1 MSACRD
7 RLLRRR
13 PKLRDGENETRVA
26 IPDGAVF
33 RRPKRGNSPAPCCAN
48 AEERHVSKERCR
60 GRDRSKPEFRLR
72 AETRGENRRRAN
84 RARRRV
90 LPRLTKRHLCCRNAE
105 TPKRSST
112 SRPGRVAPATPR

>member
-26 IPDGAVF
+26 IPDAAAF
-33 RRPKRGNSPAPCCAN
+33 RRPKHGNSRAPCFAN
-48 AEERHVSKERCR
+48 VEEGPVSRERCR
-60 GRDRSKPEFRLR
+60 GRDRSKPEARLR
-72 AETRGENRRRAN
+72 AETRGENLRRAN
-84 RARRRV
+84 RARRLV
-90 LPRLTKRHLCCRNAE
+90 LPRLTERHLCCRNAE

-112 SRPGRVAPATPR
+112 SRPGRAVPATPR